1 MDHDKTLKFFHY
13 CYEGEFESAKDIYYQ
28 NVEAIDIRYKKD
40 KIFRFCCQS
49 IIDMDNYNE
58 RFILHAKK
66 LLNILKFLCMICNKY
81 KIIIENDKLID
92 WKVENKKE
100 INIKI

>member
-1 MDHDKTLKFFHY
+1 MDHNKTLKFFHY

-28 NVEAIDIRYKKD
+28 NVEEIDIRYKKD
-40 KIFRFCCQS
+40 KIFCFCCQS
-49 IIDMDNYNE
+49 VIDMDNYNE

-92 WKVENKKE
+92 WKIENK
-100 INIKI
+100 IIIKI

>member
-1 MDHDKTLKFFHY
+1 
-13 CYEGEFESAKDIYYQ
+13 
-28 NVEAIDIRYKKD
+28 
-40 KIFRFCCQS
+40 
-49 IIDMDNYNE
+49 MDNYNE